1 MYPYIFSF
9 LILKSSTPYFRKHI
23 LNTLNS
29 VDFIFIN
36 TLLIFFVV
44 SLLFVYFFFF
54 DKPVLRDTFN
64 NCKKLTLTQYSCL
77 LLLAILTISS
87 SYVMNHFDKYY
98 NTPLINSIFK
108 KVVSV
113 FFLFVVGIFLFEEK
127 YNLKQILGLL
137 LCSAG
142 LYLIFK

>member
-1 MYPYIFSF
+1 
-9 LILKSSTPYFRKHI
+9 
-23 LNTLNS
+23 
-29 VDFIFIN
+29 
-36 TLLIFFVV
+36 
-44 SLLFVYFFFF
+44 
-54 DKPVLRDTFN
+54 
-64 NCKKLTLTQYSCL
+64 
-77 LLLAILTISS
+77 
-87 SYVMNHFDKYY
+87 MNHFDKYY

>member
-9 LILKSSTPYFRKHI
+9 LLLKSSTPYFRKHI

-44 SLLFVYFFFF
+44 SLLFFYFFLF
-54 DKPVLRDTFN
+54 DKPILRETFK
-64 NCKKLTLTQYSCL
+64 NCKKLSPTQYGCL
-77 LLLAILTISS
+77 FLLAVLTISS

-108 KVVSV
+108 KVISV
-113 FFLFVVGIFLFEEK
+113 FFLFVVGVFLFEEN
-127 YNLKQILGLL
+127 YNFKQILGIL

-142 LYLIFK
+142 LYLIFQ